1 MSNRNKALL
10 AIVLAVICWWLFGC
24 GGGPKIP
31 STPIVANDAVTVSY
45 LEKLYATDNEE
56 FFRNKLPKNPRID
69 LLEEQNMATTMC
81 SDDGKD
87 CVVKFNLK
95 YVAARRVA
103 DFTILHEMCHIKVW
117 GKEVDDFGQKVIHG
131 KLWRSCMLQL
141 DQVGVFREI
150 IIDNYQEIAIQ

>member
-1 MSNRNKALL
+1 MSNGKKALITIAL
-10 AIVLAVICWWLFGC
+10 AVLAWWLFGC
-24 GGGPKIP
+24 GGGPELP
-31 STPIVANDAVTVSY
+31 STPTVANDAVTVDY

-69 LLEEQNMATTMC
+69 LLEEQYMASTVC

-103 DFTILHEMCHIKVW
+103 DFTILHEMCHIKTW
-117 GKEVDDFGQKVIHG
+117 GKDVDDFGQEIVHG
-131 KLWRSCMLQL
+131 KLWRSCMLQI
-141 DQVGVFREI
+141 DQRGAFREI
-150 IIDNYQEIAIQ
+150 LIDNYREVM

>member
-10 AIVLAVICWWLFGC
+10 AVVLAVICWWLFGC
-24 GGGPKIP
+24 GGGPENP

-69 LLEEQNMATTMC
+69 TALLEEWSMATTMC

-95 YVAARRVA
+95 YVAAQRVA
-103 DFTILHEMCHIKVW
+103 DFTMLHEMCHIKVW
-117 GKEVDDFGQKVIHG
+117 EKEVVHG

-150 IIDNYQEIAIQ
+150 IIDNYLEIAIQ